1 VYTLAETRIH
11 SSVKLILFCY
21 MQLGAL
27 AVVIRQTNIIWMF
40 FVACIGVIDT
50 TLTHERDK
58 IEVNENENEIDAAIR
73 KTDRLTSKNNVTWGL
88 NLRKRKF
95 SSTLDTY
102 KHSIPSTSI
111 FSANHTSGLN
121 SHF

>member
-1 VYTLAETRIH
+1 
-11 SSVKLILFCY
+11 

-27 AVVIRQTNIIWMF
+27 AVVIRQTNIIWML
-40 FVACIGVIDT
+40 FVACIAVIDT
-50 TLTHERDK
+50 TLTQKRDK
-58 IEVNENENEIDAAIR
+58 IEVSENEIDAAMR
-73 KTDRLTSKNNVTWGL
+73 KTDRLTSNNNVTWGL

-95 SSTLDTY
+95 SSTLDTD

-111 FSANHTSGLN
+111 FSANFTSGLI